1 VRWTS
6 AGLGLLLAL
15 WSVPAAALELKF
27 LQSLDWS
34 EDDDDFGGFSGLV
47 VTDRGRGIWAASD
60 KGTLWQAEV
69 TRGEGV
75 RIEALK
81 AVWHDR
87 FLDNGGNGVSGF
99 TSDAEAL
106 APAQDGG
113 LFVGYESYTRVTG
126 LHPPS
131 MRSEPLHKFDRFKD
145 RWNNNSFEGL
155 VRLAD
160 GTLMAV
166 VEEWGAAVGGY
177 PTFIGRKGSWLT
189 GPVLRTGP
197 DFGASDAT
205 LDDEGRLW
213 LLERRLTWFGQFEIR
228 VSTCPAVA
236 LRGAVDCAPVLAV
249 PPGQLGNMEGMSV
262 WRDAA
267 GRQFMTLISD
277 DNFFPFTSTLVT
289 EYEILP

>member
-1 VRWTS
+1 MRWTS

-267 GRQFMTLISD
+267 GQQFMTLISD